1 MLAARRVAQTWSPG
15 LATALC
21 AMLAMLALPAGASA
35 ATCDTS
41 WASATSGLWSNA
53 ADWTNGV
60 PTSGENV
67 CIQVAGSYTVTLAGS
82 GASVNSITIG
92 NASGGGAQQLLV
104 QAQPGNNAIL
114 TIAATS
120 TVNQTGALALDT
132 QVGAGYAMI
141 TGAQLDNYGAF
152 STVADGTNENYLRA
166 NLVNESGATT
176 TLSGIS
182 NLADQANT
190 ITNLGSFTVSSGS
203 SLTLDDSSAE
213 FLNGGALADG
223 GSILLEGNSGWTQAA
238 GSAAQSGNPVEIVSS
253 GLLTDVSGGG
263 SFDLVDSSGLTG
275 TIPAGQT
282 VTAEALP
289 GHNSNVVLSGATGQV
304 INDGTFVMDSPT
316 GGGTDYLTGAET
328 FVNNGTFDVTS
339 QTGNPVYEEVP
350 LTNNGGA
357 TVEVKAANLIQYEG
371 TTTTNDGLLQVDSG
385 AEYEGDDGTALFIND
400 GDVVNN
406 GTVSLIAG
414 TSWTQNG
421 AESGNPVSISAGGTL
436 TDQTGGGAF
445 DVIDSATLVGTIPPG
460 QKVTVDAIPG
470 HNASLTISGTVTN
483 HGTLALSS
491 PATGGQA
498 ALLPA
503 TSAAAIDNYGSLTN
517 NTVGTVTGYLET
529 TLVNEPSGTVEVQA
543 GTFNQFE
550 GTTTTNDGLLQ
561 VDAQATFE
569 EDDGTAVL
577 INNGSVTNN
586 GAITLIGGSSWTQSA
601 GSNPQTGAPVEL
613 FGGTL
618 TDTSGA
624 GSFELV
630 DSPTLIGTIPAGQT
644 VTAAAIP
651 SHNSEVTLGGG
662 GVTNDGT
669 LILDEQASGGTVVLS
684 PTTATLTNNGKI
696 DSQSEDGATTSYLEV
711 GLINSLGASVEVK
724 SGTLNQFE
732 PTTTTNDGTFTVDS
746 GATFEEDDG
755 SALFVNDGT
764 VVDNGTVTLIGGSS
778 WTQNGP
784 ESGNPVLMSS
794 GTLTDQSGTGQF
806 ELYDSPTLIGTI
818 PAGQTVTADAIPS
831 HDSSLT
837 LGGGSV
843 TNDGTLVLNESTGG
857 GYAELVPT
865 SATLI
870 NNGTLDS
877 ESAQGTAALTYLEVN
892 LTNNAGATTEVESG
906 TLTQYE
912 GTTTTN
918 DGLLQVD
925 AAATFEAED
934 GSALIANNGAVTN
947 NGAITLID
955 GTSWTQN
962 AGGAAQTGN
971 PVYMSSGTLTDES
984 GGGQFD
990 LYDNPTLNG
999 TIPSGQ
1005 TVVAAA
1011 IPSHDSSLTLGGTGV
1026 TNDGTLT
1033 LDAQASGGYALVT
1046 GSLLTNN
1053 GTLQT
1058 QVEGS
1063 GPDYLR
1069 ASVANTTAGTVKLIS
1084 GTLEVDEGNTL
1095 TNDGLVEIEPGAV
1108 MNMTDGSDVFTN
1120 EADGTLQP
1128 DLASA
1133 TNFGVIHL
1141 SGGAT
1146 FTPGGTIFPNL
1157 VGGYAPPVGTEFD
1170 VITGPTTGQFATV
1183 ANNFL
1188 GDYSSQTSFIAVK
1201 RDRDSTTTTLAAAP
1215 NPSTYGQPVTLT
1227 ATITTGQGPIGS
1239 PTGTVTFTDGAATLG
1254 TGTVSTTAGVTTATL
1269 TTTLAAP
1276 LSVGTHSLTA
1286 TYGGDSNFKPSAPSS
1301 PATSEVVNKA
1311 PTTITVAASASPITF
1326 GQSETYTATVTGPT
1340 GVLPPPSGTVTF
1352 TDGSTTLGPGTLST
1366 TAGVTTATFTAPQ
1379 PAVGAHSISASY
1391 GGDGNYLVS
1400 ATTTPAPVTVNKAP
1414 TTVTLQSSGTP
1425 TTYGSQVIFTATV
1438 AGPAGVTPT
1447 ADGIGDLLGRQRNA
1461 GKRADHGRRWRR
1473 VRGGDLPHEL
1483 AGARHALDH
1492 GVLRR
1497 RRQLPAEP
1505 GQWHALAGHQQ
1516 GHADHRTG
1524 ADAEQHPV
1532 RPVGDADRDG
1542 RLAAESGAHGHRHV
1556 H

>member
-1 MLAARRVAQTWSPG
+1 MPAVSRVARIWSGSLAAG
-15 LATALC
+15 LCTAIVLF
-21 AMLAMLALPAGASA
+21 ALPAAASA

-67 CIQVAGSYTVTLAGS
+67 CIQVSGSYTVTLAGS

-104 QAQPGNNAIL
+104 QAQPSFNAVL
-114 TIAATS
+114 TLGAAS
-120 TVNQTGALALDT
+120 TVNHTGALALDT

-141 TGAQLDNYGAF
+141 TGSELDNFGAF
-152 STVADGTNENYLRA
+152 STVADGTNQNYLRT

-176 TLSGIS
+176 TLSGIN
-182 NLADQANT
+182 NLADEANT
-190 ITNLGSFTVSSGS
+190 ITNDGTFTVSSGS
-203 SLTLDDSSAE
+203 SLTLDDGSAE
-213 FLNGGALADG
+213 FLNGGALADS
-223 GSILLEGNSGWTQAA
+223 GSILLEGDSGWTQAA

-263 SFDLVDSSGLTG
+263 SFDLVDSAGLTG

-282 VTAEALP
+282 VTGEAFP
-289 GHNSNVVLSGATGQV
+289 GHNSDVVLSGASGQV
-304 INDGTFVMDSPT
+304 INDGTFILDSPT
-316 GGGTDYLTGAET
+316 GGATDYLTGTGET

-339 QTGNPVYEEVP
+339 QTGNAVYEEVP

-400 GDVVNN
+400 GNVVNN

-421 AESGNPVSISAGGTL
+421 AESGNPISISAGGTL

-470 HNASLTISGTVTN
+470 HNATLTISGTVTN

-491 PATGGQA
+491 PASGGQA
-498 ALLPA
+498 ALVPA
-503 TSAAAIDNYGSLTN
+503 TSAAAIDNFGSITSDA
-517 NTVGTVTGYLET
+517 VGSATAYLET
-529 TLVNEPSGTVEVQA
+529 TLVNEASGTIEVQA
-543 GTFNQFE
+543 GTLNQFE
-550 GTTTTNDGLLQ
+550 ATTTTNDGLLQ
-561 VDAQATFE
+561 VDAQAAFE

-586 GAITLIGGSSWTQSA
+586 GAITLIAGSSWTQSA

-613 FGGTL
+613 FSGTL

-630 DSPTLIGTIPAGQT
+630 DSPTLTGTIPAGQT
-644 VTAAAIP
+644 VTAAAI
-651 SHNSEVTLGGG
+651 SGHNSAVSLGGG

-669 LILDEQASGGTVVLS
+669 LVLDERASGGTVTLA
-684 PTTATLTNNGKI
+684 PTSATLTNNGTI
-696 DSQSEDGATTSYLEV
+696 DSQSEDGATTNYLEV

-755 SALFVNDGT
+755 TAVFANDGT
-764 VVDNGTVTLIGGSS
+764 VVDNGAVTLIGGSA
-778 WTQNGP
+778 WTQNGS
-784 ESGNPVLMSS
+784 ESGKPVLISS

-818 PAGQTVTADAIPS
+818 PAGQTVTADALPG
-831 HDSSLT
+831 HNSSLT

-843 TNDGTLVLNESTGG
+843 TNDGTLVLNEPTGG
-857 GYAELVPT
+857 GYAQLVPT

-877 ESAQGTAALTYLEVN
+877 ESGQGAGAVAYLETN

-906 TLTQYE
+906 ILTQYD

-925 AAATFEAED
+925 SGATFEAED
-934 GSALIANNGAVTN
+934 SSALVANNGAVTN
-947 NGAITLID
+947 NGSITLID
-955 GTSWTQN
+955 GTGWTQN
-962 AGGAAQTGN
+962 AGSTAQVGN
-971 PVYMSSGTLTDES
+971 PVYMSSGTLTDDS

-990 LYDNPTLNG
+990 LYDSPTLKG
-999 TIPSGQ
+999 TIPAGQ
-1005 TVVAAA
+1005 TVVAAG
-1011 IPSHDSSLTLGGTGV
+1011 ISGHNSSLTLASPGV
-1026 TNDGTLT
+1026 VNDGTLT
-1033 LDAQASGGYALVT
+1033 LDGQAGGGYALVG
-1046 GSLLTNN
+1046 GSPLTNN
-1053 GTLQT
+1053 GTLQS
-1058 QVEGS
+1058 QLEGS

-1069 ASVANTTAGTVKLIS
+1069 VNVANTTAGTMKLVN
-1084 GTLEVDEGNTL
+1084 GTLLIDSNTTV
-1095 TNDGLVEIEPGAV
+1095 TNDGLVEISPGAV
-1108 MNMTDGSDVFTN
+1108 LNIDSGADVFTN
-1120 EADGTLQP
+1120 KADGTLQP

-1133 TNFGVIHL
+1133 TNFGAVHL
-1141 SGGAT
+1141 AGGAT

-1170 VITGPTTGQFATV
+1170 VVTGPTTGSFATV
-1183 ANNFL
+1183 GNNFL
-1188 GDYSSQTSFIAVK
+1188 PDYSSQTNFIAVK

-1227 ATITTGQGPIGS
+1227 ATITTGQGPVGN
-1239 PTGTVTFTDGAATLG
+1239 PTGTVTFTDGSATLG
-1254 TGTVSTTAGVTTATL
+1254 TGTLSTTAGVTTATL
-1269 TTTLAAP
+1269 TTTLSAP

-1311 PTTITVAASASPITF
+1311 ATTTTVAASASPITF
-1326 GQSETYTATVTGPT
+1326 GQSETYTATVTGPA

-1352 TDGSTTLGPGTLST
+1352 TDGSTTLGTGTLST
-1366 TAGVTTATFTAPQ
+1366 TGGVTTATFTAPQ
-1379 PAVGAHSISASY
+1379 PAVGTHSISASY
-1391 GGDGNYLVS
+1391 GGDGDYLS
-1400 ATTTPAPVTVNKAP
+1400 
-1414 TTVTLQSSGTP
+1414 L
-1425 TTYGSQVIFTATV
+1425 
-1438 AGPAGVTPT
+1438 
-1447 ADGIGDLLGRQRNA
+1447 RQR
-1461 GKRADHGRRWRR
+1461 H
-1473 VRGGDLPHEL
+1473 
-1483 AGARHALDH
+1483 
-1492 GVLRR
+1492 RR
-1497 RRQLPAEP
+1497 R
-1505 GQWHALAGHQQ
+1505 
-1516 GHADHRTG
+1516 
-1524 ADAEQHPV
+1524 
-1532 RPVGDADRDG
+1532 
-1542 RLAAESGAHGHRHV
+1542 
-1556 H
+1556 